1 MQMTPEQIKSSI
13 EWYRRVGDGSISVFF
28 TNGQHAVGRVSRV
41 TDEGFNLAGHG
52 RVQYS
57 EVEAAESGCFA

>member
-1 MQMTPEQIKSSI
+1 MTPEQIRTSI
-13 EWYRRVGDGSISVFF
+13 DWYRNVGDGSISVFF
-28 TNGQHAVGRVSRV
+28 KDGSHKVGRVSRV
-41 TDEGFNLAGHG
+41 TDAGFTLAGHG